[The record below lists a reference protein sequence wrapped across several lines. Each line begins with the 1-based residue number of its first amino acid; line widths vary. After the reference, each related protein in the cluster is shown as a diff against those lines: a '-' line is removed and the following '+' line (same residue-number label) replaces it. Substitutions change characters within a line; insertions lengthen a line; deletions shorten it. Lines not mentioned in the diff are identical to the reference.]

1 MCSSKMCERSLQG
14 TPAGITDRTNE
25 TTTMATEIAAK
36 SHLDTAAVVTQ
47 TMTTSKSK
55 ITTPATTALT
65 GALTSKEGATRLLEI
80 GGLGRGIGRTASV
93 TFTSMISLL
102 KRNQTPTIH
111 ARIYRSQIL
120 AASIGKW
127 CIN

>member
-1 MCSSKMCERSLQG
+1 
-14 TPAGITDRTNE
+14 
-25 TTTMATEIAAK
+25 MATEIAAK

-47 TMTTSKSK
+47 TTTTSKSK
-55 ITTPATTALT
+55 ITTPATPALT
-65 GALTSKEGATRLLEI
+65 GELTSKEGAKRLLEI
-80 GGLGRGIGRTASV
+80 GGRGRVIGRTANV

-102 KRNQTPTIH
+102 KRSQTATIL